1 MSNLKV
7 LFKSAVT
14 KFTFHS
20 ATLHACTIKRG
31 EFGPLHQI
39 VIKILQY
46 DTLGYR
52 LLASLEHTE
61 GAFIS
66 GQGHK

>member
-31 EFGPLHQI
+31 EFGPLHHI
-39 VIKILQY
+39 ETITFQY
-46 DTLGYR
+46 DALGYR

-61 GAFIS
+61 GASIS
-66 GQGHK
+66 DQGHK